1 MMIIKRVSL
10 LVCCLV
16 VVLGAMGQ
24 AALMTAD
31 RKVAAFY
38 PEGYDATQH
47 QPSPIFE
54 QEPTAI
60 MPLSADWQL
69 RPRFEQRDGHSV
81 ATIAV
86 GMGVDLYG
94 TGEVTGPLRRNGRS
108 VQLWNID
115 TPAYGVDGG
124 SHLYQSHPWVM
135 GLRRDG
141 TACGIIA
148 DNTWRSAIDCRDDE
162 VVFTSDGPAFRVVI
176 IESDGPQQLMA
187 ELTRLTGHMEL
198 PPLWALG
205 YQQCRFSYQPDARVR
220 EIADTLRMLRIPSDV
235 IWMDIDYM
243 DSYKIFTFSPKEFP
257 QPAQLNDYLH
267 RQNFKAVYM
276 IDPGVKAEEGYFVDD
291 QGTRGD
297 YWVKDR
303 DGQPYVGN
311 VWPGPCHFPDF
322 TRPEVRHWWAT
333 LYKDFMATG
342 IDGVWND
349 MNEPSVFGGPGG
361 TMPVDNRHGIAPS
374 NLPPMGEAIS
384 GAALPLQSEGAGG
397 RLHLRYH
404 NVYGLNMVRASRD
417 GLLLANPQKRPFILS
432 RSNFLGGHRYA
443 ATWTGDNLS
452 SWDQMWL
459 SIPMTLTLGLSG
471 QPFNGPDIGG
481 FCESADA
488 DLLAHWT
495 AMGVFFPFVRNHT
508 IKGSANQEPWAFGD
522 EVLQVCR
529 TAIERRYRLLPY
541 IYTLF
546 REASLDGMPVM
557 RPLFMAD
564 PKDLS
569 LRREDRAFLLGGDL
583 MVVPAP
589 QTQAP
594 GAPLSPPEGG
604 TIASSITTLQKKWT
618 PITSALKTIEAPIPE
633 QSSPTRS
640 LSGAV
645 GGASSSAHPLLLQ
658 RPGSIIPMAQLA
670 QSTAELRTD
679 SLTLLV
685 VLDADGQATG
695 QLYEDEGDGFS
706 YRSGNYRQSSLEASL
721 AGRQLTV
728 SLRHADGHMPAP
740 AQRWLRIACI
750 RGGRAQFSAWQQG
763 DVATMKLRK

>member
-86 GMGVDLYG
+86 GKGVDLYG

-135 GLRRDG
+135 GLRPDG
-141 TACGIIA
+141 TAFGIIA

-176 IESDGPQQLMA
+176 IESDGPRQLMA

-291 QGTRGD
+291 QGTAGD

-361 TMPVDNRHGIAPS
+361 TMPVDNQHGTAPS

-397 RLHLRYH
+397 RLHLRFH

-481 FCESADA
+481 FCESANA

-522 EVLQVCR
+522 EVLRVCR

-564 PKDLS
+564 AKDLS

-583 MVVPAP
+583 MVAP
-589 QTQAP
+589 KDP

-604 TIASSITTLQKKWT
+604 TIASGVNTLQKKWT
-618 PITSALKTIEAPIPE
+618 PISSALKTIEAP
-633 QSSPTRS
+633 
-640 LSGAV
+640 SGAV
-645 GGASSSAHPLLLQ
+645 GGAHPLLLQ
-658 RPGSIIPMAQLA
+658 RPGSVIPMAQLA

-685 VLDADGQATG
+685 VLDADGEATG

-706 YRSGNYRQSSLEASL
+706 YRSGNYRQSRLEASL
-721 AGRQLTV
+721 AGRQLSV
-728 SLRHADGHMPAP
+728 SLRHTDGHMPAP

-763 DVATMKLRK
+763 DVATMKLHKK